1 MKKKLTSRAA
11 AAGLAA
17 SLGMFGLL
25 AACSGPAA
33 APSSPAAT
41 GSPTAPG
48 SPSAPADAGNLG
60 STELFKDMTPA
71 PDAKPVDT
79 SQFKSDKTS
88 FTIGYVDMGLVNSW
102 RVQALG
108 STKILAEN
116 LGVELIVTDAGG
128 DATKE
133 ISDAEDTLAKG
144 VDALLLSPVAPDA
157 VAPIAERAASMGIPV
172 IIWGSEIN
180 TDKVTSKVVSDD
192 MFFGEEGGRKLVA
205 DLGGKGNVIMLR
217 GIAGNSTEQARYDG
231 AIKAFE
237 GTDIKIVGEEYGG
250 WAFDKGKS
258 ITESLLAAHPEI
270 DGVWSSG
277 AAMTRGAIQ
286 AFQEAGRPLVPMSGE
301 NLNGFF
307 KAAIEVDLKTSGPQ
321 FPTWQAP
328 EALKLAL
335 KALHGEE
342 IQSKYLL
349 KPPSV
354 NDAAAAVV
362 PDASDDYW
370 VEEYLT
376 PEQIKVVF
384 PN

>member
-1 MKKKLTSRAA
+1 MKKKLTSRT
-11 AAGLAA
+11 LAVGVA
-17 SLGMFGLL
+17 TSLSLLGLL
-25 AACSGPAA
+25 SACT
-33 APSSPAAT
+33 SSTASSSSTA
-41 GSPTAPG
+41 SPE
-48 SPSAPADAGNLG
+48 SSASAADAGNLG
-60 STELFKDMTPA
+60 STELFKDMTA
-71 PDAKPVDT
+71 AEGATTVDT
-79 SQFKSDKTS
+79 SKFKSSKSS

-108 STKILAEN
+108 STKILAKN
-116 LGVELIVTDAGG
+116 LGVNLIVTDAGG

-144 VDALLLSPVAPDA
+144 VDALLISPVAPDA

-172 IIWGSEIN
+172 IVWGSDIN
-180 TDKVTSKVVSDD
+180 TDKVTAKVVSDD
-192 MFFGEEGGRKLVA
+192 TFFGEEGARKLVS
-205 DLGGKGNVIMLR
+205 DMGGKGKVIMLR
-217 GIAGNSTEQARYDG
+217 GIAGNSVEKARYDG
-231 AIKAFE
+231 ALSVLTQS
-237 GTDIKIVGEEYGG
+237 GVQVVGEEYGG

-258 ITESLLAAHPEI
+258 VTESLLAAHPEI

-335 KALHGEE
+335 KALKGESIE
-342 IQSKYLL
+342 SKYLL
-349 KPPSV
+349 KPASV
-354 NDAAAAVV
+354 NDLSTAVV
-362 PDASDDYW
+362 QDASDDYW
-370 VEEYLT
+370 VENYLT
-376 PEQIKVVF
+376 PAQIKEIF

>member
-1 MKKKLTSRAA
+1 MKKKLASRVT
-11 AAGLAA
+11 AGWVA
-17 SLGMFGLL
+17 SLGILSVL
-25 AACSGPAA
+25 SACAGPAA
-33 APSSPAAT
+33 TPGSPAAT
-41 GSPTAPG
+41 GSPVTPG
-48 SPSAPADAGNLG
+48 SSSAPADAGNLG
-60 STELFKDMTPA
+60 SSELFKDMTPA
-71 PDAKPVDT
+71 PESKPVDT
-79 SQFKSDKTS
+79 SKFKSSKTS

-108 STKILAEN
+108 STKILAQN
-116 LGVELIVTDAGG
+116 LGVNLIVTDAGG

-157 VAPIAERAASMGIPV
+157 LAPIAERAASMGIPV
-172 IIWGSEIN
+172 IVWGSEIN

-217 GIAGNSTEQARYDG
+217 GIAGNSTEKARYDG
-231 AIKAFE
+231 AIKAFK

-258 ITESLLAAHPEI
+258 ITEALLAAHPQI

-277 AAMTRGAIQ
+277 AAMTRGAVQ

-307 KAAIEVDLKTSGPQ
+307 KAAKEADLKTSGPQ

-335 KALHGEE
+335 KALNGEA
-342 IQSKYLL
+342 IQSKYIL

-362 PDASDDYW
+362 ADASDDYW
-370 VEEYLT
+370 VEKYLT
-376 PEQIKVVF
+376 PEQIKQVF